1 MILTDRSTHSGRAGK
16 HLQLL
21 RSLSSEVERAMRA
34 IVENNLCE
42 FEESVAN
49 QQGLS
54 RELEELA
61 EHLRRPSPTVRP
73 ISVGAVDPEMMRQIR
88 ASSEELNRLNLRYS
102 ILLKYSS
109 RSVAQMAALFN
120 SFRENL
126 QEASGPGTHRTWSC
140 RM

>member
-1 MILTDRSTHSGRAGK
+1 MISMDRSTNSGRAGK

-34 IVENNLCE
+34 IVENNLCD

-61 EHLRRPSPTVRP
+61 EQFRRPTPAVWP
-73 ISVGAVDPEMMRQIR
+73 IAAGAVDSDMMRKIR
-88 ASSEELNRLNLRYS
+88 TSSEELNRLNLRYS
-102 ILLKYSS
+102 ILLQYSS

-120 SFRENL
+120 SFKENL
-126 QEASGPGTHRTWSC
+126 QEASGSGTHRTWSC